1 MDEKHSQNFLFLAQ
15 ATDQAVF
22 ASEEYVHRADHA
34 IAKDEGEAQAD
45 EGDILKV
52 CQLYPEGV

>member
-1 MDEKHSQNFLFLAQ
+1 MIQNLESRRT
-15 ATDQAVF
+15 TDQAVF

-34 IAKDEGEAQAD
+34 IAKDEGEPQAD